1 MTTETADVAGTA
13 PGAAA
18 EAERERPALSHRQIM
33 IAMSGL
39 VIAILLAMLDNMIV
53 APALPTI
60 VGDLGGLQHLA
71 WVTTGYILASTVSTP
86 IWGKLGDLFGRKGV
100 FMASIV
106 VFLIGS
112 VLCGISQNMAELVV
126 FRAIQGLGAGGLMV
140 GAMAIVG
147 EMVPPRDRGKYQG
160 VMMAAMPF
168 AMIGGPLIGGFLTDH
183 LSWRWAFYVNLP
195 LGAIALAVVWVTLKL
210 PRGRGKA
217 VIDWA
222 GAGLLTLWITA
233 LVLITSWGG
242 TEYAWGSWQIAGLGV
257 LTVAGFV
264 AFIMVERRVAEPIM
278 PLGPFRNANFALA
291 GALSLVSGFAL
302 FGGVTFLPQYQ
313 QFVQGASATN
323 SGLLLLP
330 MMASVMIVSLIGGQ
344 IITRT
349 GRYRALP
356 IVGSALMTIGLALFA
371 TMDVDTSRTM
381 TALYMVVL
389 GAGMGC
395 LMQTTLLIAQN
406 SVPLR
411 DLGASTGASTFLRNM
426 GGSLGVSLLG
436 ALYANQLT
444 DSLTANSPAG
454 ASGLGAASELTP
466 AALRAMPEAAQRI
479 FQQAV
484 TDGIGTVFFWGAVV
498 GAVGF
503 VLAWFIRHV
512 PLRGSE
518 PTRDPVEAVEE
529 VIGGE
534 PAAAAAR

>member
-1 MTTETADVAGTA
+1 MTTETADVAGVV

-106 VFLIGS
+106 RVPD
-112 VLCGISQNMAELVV
+112 
-126 FRAIQGLGAGGLMV
+126 RLGALRHVPEHGRAGRVPGDPGPWRRQPLMV

-195 LGAIALAVVWVTLKL
+195 LGAIALAVVWTTLKL

-222 GAGLLTLWITA
+222 GAALLTVWITA

-257 LTVAGFV
+257 LTVLAFA
-264 AFIMVERRVAEPIM
+264 AFIVVERRVAEPIM

-302 FGGVTFLPQYQ
+302 FGGVSFTPQYQ

-330 MMASVMIVSLIGGQ
+330 MMGSVMIVSLIGGQ
-344 IITRT
+344 LITRT

-356 IVGSALMTIGLALFA
+356 IVGSALMALGLGLFA

-395 LMQTTLLIAQN
+395 LMQTTLLIAQ
-406 SVPLR
+406 
-411 DLGASTGASTFLRNM
+411 D
-426 GGSLGVSLLG
+426 GVSLPGSRGVGPERRRSSEHGWLARG
-436 ALYANQLT
+436 LAARRALRQPAHRLARGEQPGRRQR
-444 DSLTANSPAG
+444 SGGGQRAHPRRPAG
-454 ASGLGAASELTP
+454 HA
-466 AALRAMPEAAQRI
+466 
-479 FQQAV
+479 
-484 TDGIGTVFFWGAVV
+484 
-498 GAVGF
+498 
-503 VLAWFIRHV
+503 
-512 PLRGSE
+512 
-518 PTRDPVEAVEE
+518 
-529 VIGGE
+529 GG
-534 PAAAAAR
+534 R